1 MAIYKKKIT
10 VNDGAIT
17 SGVHL
22 TLRQSLLPNALGMF
36 VSIVTVKSTR

>member
-1 MAIYKKKIT
+1 MAIYKKEVT
-10 VNDGAIT
+10 VEDSAIT

-36 VSIVTVKSTR
+36 ECRCC